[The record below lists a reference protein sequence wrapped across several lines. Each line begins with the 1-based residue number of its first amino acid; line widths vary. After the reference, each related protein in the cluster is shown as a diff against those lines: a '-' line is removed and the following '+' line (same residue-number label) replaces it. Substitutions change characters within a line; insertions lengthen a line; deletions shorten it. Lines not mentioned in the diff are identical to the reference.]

1 MTAHIN
7 LVTLTL
13 RFRRLVRRLFINI
26 QAVLEGKGPQK
37 RENEYEPFCCSNLH
51 LCLLH
56 QIKHRSF
63 ISYTFCFGC
72 TVKAAQEE
80 LLSSV
85 GSRAARS
92 GPVGDRSNLQIT
104 GLYLQYLCNCSELW
118 ATTSGCLSFW
128 ACCRVTLS
136 VMEGVLIP
144 PLPEGR
150 LDTLHDSLYLYLS
163 LLLHSLHVPGFAP
176 SLPVNI
182 PPFSCHQCLCP
193 PSHSL
198 CRPLSSLHFPQ
209 CAPPSHG
216 REQVTG
222 VETGALPGSAMQRAD
237 GPLCPF
243 SRNVD
248 RL

>member
-1 MTAHIN
+1 MFTAPEQTSLIH
-7 LVTLTL
+7 
-13 RFRRLVRRLFINI
+13 F
-26 QAVLEGKGPQK
+26 
-37 RENEYEPFCCSNLH
+37 LH
-51 LCLLH
+51 LLLRLYF
-56 QIKHRSF
+56 K
-63 ISYTFCFGC
+63 GC
-72 TVKAAQEE
+72 TRGAAVFCWEP
-80 LLSSV
+80 
-85 GSRAARS
+85 S
-92 GPVGDRSNLQIT
+92 GTQWTNRWPQQDLQIT
-104 GLYLQYLCNCSELW
+104 GLYLQYLCKCSELG
-118 ATTSGCLSFW
+118 ATTGGCLSFW

-150 LDTLHDSLYLYLS
+150 LDTLHESLYRYLS
-163 LLLHSLHVPGFAP
+163 LLLRSLHVPGFAP

-222 VETGALPGSAMQRAD
+222 VETGALPGSVMQRTD